1 MIFSR
6 ISDKIS
12 FRYRLAFSISI
23 DRAECLEIE
32 DGQRPEPGDEVVE
45 PITER
50 VDSNV
55 LIIRVDDKSRLNESR
70 PEDFRRKL
78 NEILQSHPEVRGVIL
93 DISSVDFFSSTAIA
107 TLVLLKRGVSAKSGR
122 LIITGMHPDVRNA
135 LEIVKLSNHF
145 ENATDIDAALEMFG
159 PA

>member
-1 MIFSR
+1 M
-6 ISDKIS
+6 
-12 FRYRLAFSISI
+12 SITI
-23 DRAECLEIE
+23 DWAECLGKV

-145 ENATDIDAALEMFG
+145 ENATDIEAALEMFG

>member
-1 MIFSR
+1 M
-6 ISDKIS
+6 
-12 FRYRLAFSISI
+12 
-23 DRAECLEIE
+23 
-32 DGQRPEPGDEVVE
+32 E

-145 ENATDIDAALEMFG
+145 ENAADIDAALEMFG

>member
-1 MIFSR
+1 MDRGLSR
-6 ISDKIS
+6 
-12 FRYRLAFSISI
+12 
-23 DRAECLEIE
+23 
-32 DGQRPEPGDEVVE
+32 GDEVVE

-145 ENATDIDAALEMFG
+145 ENAADIDAALEMFG

>member
-1 MIFSR
+1 LIGLNVSKLKMDRGLSR
-6 ISDKIS
+6 
-12 FRYRLAFSISI
+12 
-23 DRAECLEIE
+23 
-32 DGQRPEPGDEVVE
+32 GDEVVE

-145 ENATDIDAALEMFG
+145 ENAADIDAALEMFG

>member
-1 MIFSR
+1 MDRGLSR
-6 ISDKIS
+6 
-12 FRYRLAFSISI
+12 
-23 DRAECLEIE
+23 
-32 DGQRPEPGDEVVE
+32 GDEVVE

>member
-1 MIFSR
+1 LIGLNVSKLKMDRGLSR
-6 ISDKIS
+6 
-12 FRYRLAFSISI
+12 
-23 DRAECLEIE
+23 
-32 DGQRPEPGDEVVE
+32 GDEVVE